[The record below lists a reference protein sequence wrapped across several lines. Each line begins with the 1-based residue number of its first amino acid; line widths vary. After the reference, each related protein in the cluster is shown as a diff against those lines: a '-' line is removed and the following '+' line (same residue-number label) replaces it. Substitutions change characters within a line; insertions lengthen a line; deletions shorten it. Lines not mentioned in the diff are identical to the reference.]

1 MKVYIINSQ
10 IDKDRVKFA
19 VSLAERLKK
28 TGKTLLIS
36 TKRNESNIEDYYGKD
51 GMITYDL
58 ADYLKG
64 VNDFKEVRVREDEN
78 LDFLIAPLI
87 EDKKE
92 IDKEDMDKILKEEG
106 YKNLVIDSLDLKLVD
121 DKKSVF
127 IVEAGNF
134 PETIAED
141 SFFINGTSPDTDIRL
156 SKEKIESYGKNYLG
170 NVNLGQGFDK
180 QIDNFIND
188 NYVIVPDLTFFEKLK
203 MKFKKWQTLYL

>member
-19 VSLAERLKK
+19 VALAERLKK

-78 LDFLIAPLI
+78 LDFLIAPLL

-92 IDKEDMDKILKEEG
+92 IDKEDIYKILKEEG

-121 DKKSVF
+121 EKKSVF

-180 QIDNFIND
+180 QIDNFVND

-203 MKFKKWQTLYL
+203 MKFKK

>member
-1 MKVYIINSQ
+1 MKVYIVNSQ

-106 YKNLVIDSLDLKLVD
+106 YKNLVIDSLDLKLAD

-180 QIDNFIND
+180 EIDNFIND

-203 MKFKKWQTLYL
+203 MKFKK

>member
-64 VNDFKEVRVREDEN
+64 VNDFKEVRVKEDEN
-78 LDFLIAPLI
+78 LDFLIAPLL

-92 IDKEDMDKILKEEG
+92 IEKEDMDKILKEEG

-141 SFFINGTSPDTDIRL
+141 SFFI
-156 SKEKIESYGKNYLG
+156 
-170 NVNLGQGFDK
+170 
-180 QIDNFIND
+180 
-188 NYVIVPDLTFFEKLK
+188 
-203 MKFKKWQTLYL
+203 

>member
-64 VNDFKEVRVREDEN
+64 INDFKEVRVKEDEN
-78 LDFLIAPLI
+78 LDFLIAPLL

-106 YKNLVIDSLDLKLVD
+106 YKNLVIDSLDIKLVD
-121 DKKSVF
+121 EKKSVF
-127 IVEAGNF
+127 IVEADKF

-141 SFFINGTSPDTDIRL
+141 SFFINGTSPDIDIRL

-188 NYVIVPDLTFFEKLK
+188 NYVIVPDLSFFEKLK
-203 MKFKKWQTLYL
+203 MKFKK

>member
-106 YKNLVIDSLDLKLVD
+106 YKNLVIDSLDLKLAD

-170 NVNLGQGFDK
+170 NVNLGQEFDK
-180 QIDNFIND
+180 EIDNFIND

-203 MKFKKWQTLYL
+203 MKFKK

>member
-10 IDKDRVKFA
+10 IDKDRVKFSVA
-19 VSLAERLKK
+19 LAERLKK
-28 TGKTLLIS
+28 TGKTLLVS

-78 LDFLIAPLI
+78 LDFLIAPLL

-92 IDKEDMDKILKEEG
+92 IDKEDIDKILKEEG

-121 DKKSVF
+121 EKKSVF

-203 MKFKKWQTLYL
+203 MKFKK

>member
-28 TGKTLLIS
+28 TGKTLLVS

-64 VNDFKEVRVREDEN
+64 VNDFKEVRVKEDEN
-78 LDFLIAPLI
+78 LDFLIAPLL

-106 YKNLVIDSLDLKLVD
+106 YKNLVIDSLDIKLVD
-121 DKKSVF
+121 EKKSVF
-127 IVEAGNF
+127 IVEADKF

-203 MKFKKWQTLYL
+203 MKFKK

>member
-10 IDKDRVKFA
+10 VDKDRVKFA

-28 TGKTLLIS
+28 TGKTLLVS

-78 LDFLIAPLI
+78 LDFLIAPLL

-92 IDKEDMDKILKEEG
+92 IEKEDMDKILKEEG

-121 DKKSVF
+121 EKKSVF

-203 MKFKKWQTLYL
+203 MKFKK

>member
-10 IDKDRVKFA
+10 VDKDRVKFA

-28 TGKTLLIS
+28 TGKTLLVS

-64 VNDFKEVRVREDEN
+64 VNDFKEVRVRDDEN
-78 LDFLIAPLI
+78 LDFLIAPLL

-92 IDKEDMDKILKEEG
+92 IEKEDMDKILKEEG

-121 DKKSVF
+121 EKKSVF

-180 QIDNFIND
+180 EIDNFIND

-203 MKFKKWQTLYL
+203 MKFKK

>member
-28 TGKTLLIS
+28 TGKTLLVS

-78 LDFLIAPLI
+78 LDFLIAPLL

-92 IDKEDMDKILKEEG
+92 IDKEDMDKTLKEEG
-106 YKNLVIDSLDLKLVD
+106 YKNLVIDSLNIKLVD
-121 DKKSVF
+121 EKKSVF

-203 MKFKKWQTLYL
+203 MKFKK

>member
-64 VNDFKEVRVREDEN
+64 VNDFKEVRVKEDEN
-78 LDFLIAPLI
+78 LDFLIAPLL

-106 YKNLVIDSLDLKLVD
+106 YKNLVIDSLDIKLVD
-121 DKKSVF
+121 EKKSVF
-127 IVEAGNF
+127 IVEAGKF

-180 QIDNFIND
+180 QIDNFVND
-188 NYVIVPDLTFFEKLK
+188 NYVIVPDLSFFEKLK
-203 MKFKKWQTLYL
+203 MKFKK

>member
-64 VNDFKEVRVREDEN
+64 VNDFKEVIVKEDEN
-78 LDFLIAPLI
+78 LDFLIAPLL

-106 YKNLVIDSLDLKLVD
+106 YKNLVIDSLDIKLVD
-121 DKKSVF
+121 EKKSVF
-127 IVEAGNF
+127 IVEADKF
-134 PETIAED
+134 PETIEED

-203 MKFKKWQTLYL
+203 MKFKK

>member
-141 SFFINGTSPDTDIRL
+141 SFFINGTSPYTDIRL

-203 MKFKKWQTLYL
+203 MKFKK

>member
-78 LDFLIAPLI
+78 LDFLIAPLL

-180 QIDNFIND
+180 EIDNFIND

-203 MKFKKWQTLYL
+203 MKFKK

>member
-36 TKRNESNIEDYYGKD
+36 TKRNESNIEDYYDKD

-78 LDFLIAPLI
+78 LDFLIAPLL

-92 IDKEDMDKILKEEG
+92 IDKEDMDKILKEEE
-106 YKNLVIDSLDLKLVD
+106 YKNLVIDSLDIKLVD
-121 DKKSVF
+121 EKKSVF

-188 NYVIVPDLTFFEKLK
+188 NYVIVPDLSFFEKLK
-203 MKFKKWQTLYL
+203 MKFKK

>member
-28 TGKTLLIS
+28 TGKTLLVS

-64 VNDFKEVRVREDEN
+64 VNDFKEVRVKEDEN
-78 LDFLIAPLI
+78 LDFLIAPLL

-106 YKNLVIDSLDLKLVD
+106 YKNLVIDSLDIKLVD
-121 DKKSVF
+121 EKKSVF
-127 IVEAGNF
+127 IVEADKF

-180 QIDNFIND
+180 QIDNFVND
-188 NYVIVPDLTFFEKLK
+188 NYVIVPDLSFFEKLK
-203 MKFKKWQTLYL
+203 MKFKK

>member
-1 MKVYIINSQ
+1 MKVYIVNSQ

-78 LDFLIAPLI
+78 LDFLIAPLL

-106 YKNLVIDSLDLKLVD
+106 YKNLVIDSLDLKLAD

-180 QIDNFIND
+180 EIDNFIND

-203 MKFKKWQTLYL
+203 MKFKK

>member
-28 TGKTLLIS
+28 TGKTLLVS

-78 LDFLIAPLI
+78 LDFLIAPLL

-106 YKNLVIDSLDLKLVD
+106 YKNLVIDSLDIKLVD
-121 DKKSVF
+121 EKKSVF
-127 IVEAGNF
+127 IVEADKF

-180 QIDNFIND
+180 QIDNFVND
-188 NYVIVPDLTFFEKLK
+188 NYVIVPDLSFFEKLK
-203 MKFKKWQTLYL
+203 MKFKK

>member
-28 TGKTLLIS
+28 TGKTLLVS

-78 LDFLIAPLI
+78 LDFLIAPLL

-106 YKNLVIDSLDLKLVD
+106 YKNLVIDSLDIKLVD
-121 DKKSVF
+121 EKKSVF
-127 IVEAGNF
+127 IVEAGKF
-134 PETIAED
+134 PEKIAED

-180 QIDNFIND
+180 QIDNFVND

-203 MKFKKWQTLYL
+203 MKFKK

>member
-106 YKNLVIDSLDLKLVD
+106 YKNLVIDSLDLKLAD

-180 QIDNFIND
+180 EIDNFIND

-203 MKFKKWQTLYL
+203 MKFKK

>member
-106 YKNLVIDSLDLKLVD
+106 YKNLVIDSLDLKLAD

-203 MKFKKWQTLYL
+203 MKFKK

>member
-28 TGKTLLIS
+28 TGKTLLVS

-64 VNDFKEVRVREDEN
+64 VNDFKEVRVKEDEN
-78 LDFLIAPLI
+78 LDFLIAPLL

-106 YKNLVIDSLDLKLVD
+106 YKNLVIDSLDIKLVD
-121 DKKSVF
+121 EKKSVF
-127 IVEAGNF
+127 IVEADKF

-180 QIDNFIND
+180 QIDNFVND

-203 MKFKKWQTLYL
+203 MKFKK

>member
-106 YKNLVIDSLDLKLVD
+106 YKNLIIDSLDLKLAD

-203 MKFKKWQTLYL
+203 MKFKK

>member
-64 VNDFKEVRVREDEN
+64 VNDFKEVRVKEDEN
-78 LDFLIAPLI
+78 LDFLIAPLL

-92 IDKEDMDKILKEEG
+92 IEKEDMDKILKEEG

-203 MKFKKWQTLYL
+203 MKFKK

>member
-106 YKNLVIDSLDLKLVD
+106 YKNLVIDSLDLKLAD

-170 NVNLGQGFDK
+170 NVNLGQEFDK
-180 QIDNFIND
+180 EIDNFIND
-188 NYVIVPDLTFFEKLK
+188 NYVIVPDLSFFEKLK
-203 MKFKKWQTLYL
+203 MKFKK

>member
-19 VSLAERLKK
+19 VALAERLKK

-78 LDFLIAPLI
+78 LDFLIAPLL

-92 IDKEDMDKILKEEG
+92 IDKEDSDKILKEEG

-121 DKKSVF
+121 EKKSVF

-180 QIDNFIND
+180 QIDNFVND

-203 MKFKKWQTLYL
+203 MKFKK

>member
-10 IDKDRVKFA
+10 VDKDRVKFA

-28 TGKTLLIS
+28 TGKTLLVS

-64 VNDFKEVRVREDEN
+64 VNDFKEVRVRDDEN
-78 LDFLIAPLI
+78 LDFLIAPLL

-92 IDKEDMDKILKEEG
+92 IEKEDMDKILKEEG

-121 DKKSVF
+121 EKKSVF

-203 MKFKKWQTLYL
+203 MKFKK

>member
-1 MKVYIINSQ
+1 MKVYIVNSQ

-78 LDFLIAPLI
+78 LDFLIAPLL

-92 IDKEDMDKILKEEG
+92 IEKEDMDKILKEEG

-203 MKFKKWQTLYL
+203 MKFKK

>member
-141 SFFINGTSPDTDIRL
+141 SFFINGTSQDTDIRL

-203 MKFKKWQTLYL
+203 MKFKK

>member
-64 VNDFKEVRVREDEN
+64 VNDFKEVRVKEDEN
-78 LDFLIAPLI
+78 LDFLIAPLL

-106 YKNLVIDSLDLKLVD
+106 YKNLVIDSLDIKLVD
-121 DKKSVF
+121 EKKSVF
-127 IVEAGNF
+127 IVEADKF

-180 QIDNFIND
+180 QIDNFVND

-203 MKFKKWQTLYL
+203 MKFKK

>member
-1 MKVYIINSQ
+1 MKVYIVNSQ

-106 YKNLVIDSLDLKLVD
+106 YKNLIIDSLDLKLAD

-203 MKFKKWQTLYL
+203 MKFKK

>member
-19 VSLAERLKK
+19 VALAKRLKE

-64 VNDFKEVRVREDEN
+64 VNDFKEVRVREDDN
-78 LDFLIAPLI
+78 LDFLIAPLL

-92 IDKEDMDKILKEEG
+92 IDKEDIDKILKEEG
-106 YKNLVIDSLDLKLVD
+106 YKNLVIDSLDIKLVD
-121 DKKSVF
+121 EKKSVF

-141 SFFINGTSPDTDIRL
+141 AFFINGTSPDTDIRL
-156 SKEKIESYGKNYLG
+156 FKEKIESYGKNYLG

-203 MKFKKWQTLYL
+203 MKFKK

>member
-19 VSLAERLKK
+19 VSLAERLKE

-64 VNDFKEVRVREDEN
+64 VNDFKEVRVKEDEN
-78 LDFLIAPLI
+78 LDFLIAPLL

-92 IDKEDMDKILKEEG
+92 IDKEDLDEIIKEEG

-121 DKKSVF
+121 EKKSVY

-134 PETIAED
+134 PETIEED
-141 SFFINGTSPDTDIRL
+141 DFFINGTSPDTCL
-156 SKEKIESYGKNYLG
+156 
-170 NVNLGQGFDK
+170 
-180 QIDNFIND
+180 
-188 NYVIVPDLTFFEKLK
+188 
-203 MKFKKWQTLYL
+203 LYTSDAADE